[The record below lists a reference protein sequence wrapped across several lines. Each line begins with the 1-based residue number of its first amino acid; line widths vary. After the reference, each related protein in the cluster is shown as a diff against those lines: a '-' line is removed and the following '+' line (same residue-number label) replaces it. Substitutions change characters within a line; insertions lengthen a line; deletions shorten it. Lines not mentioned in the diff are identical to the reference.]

1 MQEVRQPT
9 SDELALQRTLMASER
24 TFMAWTRTAV
34 SLITF
39 GFSVPKILEYSAES
53 SRRLLGDFGPRA
65 FGTTLVCLGVVSLI
79 ASALQHGKL
88 VRKTK
93 ELHQG
98 MKFATSRL
106 SYIVAIVLTILG
118 AFALLDIIFRIG
130 PI

>member
-1 MQEVRQPT
+1 M
-9 SDELALQRTLMASER
+9 
-24 TFMAWTRTAV
+24 
-34 SLITF
+34 
-39 GFSVPKILEYSAES
+39 EYTVEP

-65 FGTTLVCLGVVSLI
+65 FGTIMVCLGIFSLV

-88 VRKTK
+88 VRKTN

-106 SYIVAIVLTILG
+106 SYIVAIALTILG
-118 AFALLDIIFRIG
+118 ALALLDIVFRIG

>member
-24 TFMAWTRTAV
+24 TFMAWTRTAI

-39 GFSVPKILEYSAES
+39 GFSVPKIVEYTAES
-53 SRRLLGDFGPRA
+53 SRQLLGELGPRI
-65 FGTTLVCLGVVSLI
+65 FGTTLVCLGVFSLV

-93 ELHQG
+93 ELNQG
-98 MKFATSRL
+98 MEFSTSRL
-106 SYIVAIVLTILG
+106 SYIVAIVLTLLGIL
-118 AFALLDIIFRIG
+118 ALLDIVFRIG

>member
-1 MQEVRQPT
+1 MQEAKLPT
-9 SDELALQRTLMASER
+9 TDELALQRTLMASER
-24 TFMAWTRTAV
+24 TFMAWTRTAI

-39 GFSVPKILEYSAES
+39 GFSVPKIVEYTAES
-53 SRRLLGDFGPRA
+53 SRQLLGELGPRI
-65 FGTTLVCLGVVSLI
+65 FGTTLVCLGVFSLV

-88 VRKTK
+88 VRKTN

-106 SYIVAIVLTILG
+106 SYIVAIALTILG
-118 AFALLDIIFRIG
+118 ALALLDIVFRIG